1 MCRFYGNSKLFL
13 ELLGCFPGV
22 PYLKLPMDLLVRVV
36 EMGALFPVLGFH
48 IVSTGVVFG
57 TGWCHECTD
66 NLQGGPKAKER
77 GMCRSLT
84 FTGVGCC

>member
-1 MCRFYGNSKLFL
+1 MGAS
-13 ELLGCFPGV
+13 
-22 PYLKLPMDLLVRVV
+22 YLKLPMDLFVREV

-57 TGWCHECTD
+57 AGWRHKCTD
-66 NLQGGPKAKER
+66 NFQGGPKAKAR
-77 GMCRSLT
+77 GKRRNLT